1 MDVIGAGPC
10 TLEHIDE
17 QSLQEGRDCTL
28 RKKKE
33 RKKERGTYPQPPAR
47 PREKAKDTWDNFSL
61 NRPIFAREVDCLG
74 SSSSP
79 LKGLLISTFVWCQQT
94 FIWN

>member
-47 PREKAKDTWDNFSL
+47 PREKAKDT
-61 NRPIFAREVDCLG
+61 
-74 SSSSP
+74 
-79 LKGLLISTFVWCQQT
+79 
-94 FIWN
+94 